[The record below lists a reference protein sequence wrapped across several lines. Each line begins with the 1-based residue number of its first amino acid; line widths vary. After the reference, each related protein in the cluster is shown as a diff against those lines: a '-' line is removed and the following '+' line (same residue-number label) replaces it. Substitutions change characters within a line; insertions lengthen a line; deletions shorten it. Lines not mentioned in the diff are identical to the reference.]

1 MVPLQVDGRSKLLGQ
16 NLLFWPCK
24 LRLRLSVEA
33 SLRSSS
39 LQCLDMPRTQLFA
52 NRLHRTMEPLLEAKA
67 LVVLPSMWI
76 AQAASRLPH
85 Q

>member
-67 LVVLPSMWI
+67 LVVLPTMWI